1 MQILGIA
8 VLSALYYNKRY
19 VILISHYSVLSS
31 TNEFRKHYKCLIIN
45 IFDKQ
50 NVFRNKFQFRIFWI
64 QQNWK
69 IQIYIETKVTYKQ
82 LNEI

>member
-8 VLSALYYNKRY
+8 VLIALYYNKRY

-31 TNEFRKHYKCLIIN
+31 TNEFRKYCKCLIIN

-50 NVFRNKFQFRIFWI
+50 CFQKRISVSNI
-64 QQNWK
+64 LDS
-69 IQIYIETKVTYKQ
+69 TK
-82 LNEI
+82 LEDSNIH

>member
-8 VLSALYYNKRY
+8 VLSDLYYNKRY

-31 TNEFRKHYKCLIIN
+31 TNEFGKHYKYLIIN

-50 NVFRNKFQFRIFWI
+50 SFQ
-64 QQNWK
+64 K
-69 IQIYIETKVTYKQ
+69 
-82 LNEI
+82 